1 MISISLPCGR
11 CGARVLS
18 AEQLAG
24 RRDPFLEDWGAEVR
38 QPAVP
43 KPNRT
48 APDATRR
55 GRRRAC
61 GCPSSAG
68 EPRRPRS
75 CANSA
80 SRTRTYPLLTQ
91 GDDDGDPPRLWL
103 PDATFPGTAFTRSLG
118 DKIAESIGV
127 CADPEA
133 QRAALCAAPVS
144 GTECN
149 TRSTQRTHGRSDPR
163 WLCAFALRHSA
174 PARACEGCSAA

>member
-1 MISISLPCGR
+1 M
-11 CGARVLS
+11 LS

-24 RRDPFLEDWGAEVR
+24 RRDPFLEDWGAEVP

-43 KPNRT
+43 KT
-48 APDATRR
+48 APRPMQRD
-55 GRRRAC
+55 GGVGAC
-61 GCPSSAG
+61 GRPPSAG
-68 EPRRPRS
+68 EPTRPRS
-75 CANSA
+75 RANSA
-80 SRTRTYPLLTQ
+80 DSTRTHRLLTQ

-133 QRAALCAAPVS
+133 QRERRSLCRTARTS

-149 TRSTQRTHGRSDPR
+149 RSHR
-163 WLCAFALRHSA
+163 AAL
-174 PARACEGCSAA
+174 